1 MCGSK
6 HHDRH
11 LCSRQSTV
19 ELLASNGARV
29 ECGHCGGRSESP
41 GDVCDPVALPTI
53 GRVSDCSDFLD

>member
-11 LCSRQSTV
+11 LCSQQSSG
-19 ELLASNGARV
+19 ELLASNTMRV

-41 GDVCDPVALPTI
+41 GNVCDPIALPTI
-53 GRVSDCSDFLD
+53 GWFGDCSDFLD